1 MDKETIELVEGVRKL
16 LTAYE
21 ETAQGSVLKKTRK
34 VTSQIIWSADEYL
47 DDLDNPDKIVEQ
59 VKNTQLILNEFKT
72 NNSPSQLAAESLNKF
87 I

>member
-47 DDLDNPDKIVEQ
+47 DDLDNIRATAKTDEEAMGKNRKIDE
-59 VKNTQLILNEFKT
+59 
-72 NNSPSQLAAESLNKF
+72 
-87 I
+87 